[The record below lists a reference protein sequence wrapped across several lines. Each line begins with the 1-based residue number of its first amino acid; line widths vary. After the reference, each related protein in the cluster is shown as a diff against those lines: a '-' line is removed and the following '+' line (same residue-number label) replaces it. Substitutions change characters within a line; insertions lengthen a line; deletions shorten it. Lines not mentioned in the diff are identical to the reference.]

1 MGQSL
6 VWTKG
11 KVDIDGVNVHR
22 QTARESLDGDSEGG
36 GTDEEVGRVWCRGS
50 RIGGPCQH
58 VLLQVMTKLVG
69 SINVMTVTYLV
80 STHAA

>member
-11 KVDIDGVNVHR
+11 KADVDGVNVHR
-22 QTARESLDGDSEGG
+22 QTARESLDGDWEGG
-36 GTDEEVGRVWCRGS
+36 GTDGEVGRVWCRGS
-50 RIGGPCQH
+50 RIDGPCQH

-69 SINVMTVTYLV
+69 SINVMTVTYSV
-80 STHAA
+80 STHGA